1 MKLLL
6 LTLLTIGSLW
16 VIDAHRCATEL
27 TVTRYTLETPLSRPL
42 RLVQLTDLHGRSFGQ
57 NNEELVELV
66 RRQEPDLILMTG
78 DMLDKN
84 QEGPEVV
91 CALISRLKEI
101 APVYYGY
108 GNHESDWEKRTGMT
122 LAPLLTEAGATV
134 LDFAYTDITVKGQ
147 ALRIGGCDTYYRY
160 PGMLA
165 KTREE
170 WDAEQ
175 AFADAFEDTQ
185 RFKLLLC
192 HIPTVWLD
200 WENRDNFPVDLVLSG
215 HYHGGQIRLPV
226 IGELYAPYV
235 GLFPPYTEGMYAG
248 ETAVC
253 ILSTGLGSSPGLPR
267 INNLPQVVAVEL
279 VPKSA

>member
-57 NNEELVELV
+57 NNEELVALV

-101 APVYYGY
+101 APVYYGH
-108 GNHESDWEKRTGMT
+108 GNHESAWEARTGRG

-134 LDFAYTDITVKGQ
+134 LDFTYTDITVKGQ
-147 ALRIGGCDTYYRY
+147 ALRIGGCDAYYRY

-175 AFADAFEDTQ
+175 SFADAFEDTQ

-200 WENRDNFPVDLVLSG
+200 WGNRDKFPVDLVLSG